1 MRKKPYVEG
10 RRFYLGGK
18 KPYVKGRRLYLGGKK
33 KQRGGFLAPAAIWAL
48 NSARKLFGFGKK
60 KKRRNRRRRK

>member
-18 KPYVKGRRLYLGGKK
+18 KPYVRGRHLYLGGRK
-33 KQRGGFLAPAAIWAL
+33 KQTGGFIAPAAIWAIGKV
-48 NSARKLFGFGKK
+48 RKILGFGKRK
-60 KKRRNRRRRK
+60 RRRRRR